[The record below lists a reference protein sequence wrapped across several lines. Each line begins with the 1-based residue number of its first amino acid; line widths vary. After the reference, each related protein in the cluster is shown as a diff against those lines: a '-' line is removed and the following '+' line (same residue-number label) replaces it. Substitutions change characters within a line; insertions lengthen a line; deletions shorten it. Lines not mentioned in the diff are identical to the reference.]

1 MGLFPQFPYSNLHE
15 LNLDWIIEQI
25 RQVTGEGVVLSVNGM
40 SGIVTLYTENNIALP
55 DCHFD
60 TEWSVARLIDEKI
73 AGLKFTGE
81 KFFYITK
88 NHDAEDFTVQEVYT
102 SGNQPPYP
110 VTSVNGHDGAVVL
123 AGDNLPYV
131 IDGSYTIEDIVEAI
145 QGAVGAVIRGKKCNQ
160 AVSAGQYVFLIMS
173 NITGRTDGLYKA
185 VNDVPANTDF
195 TTGDLFP
202 ATSGLGGKLGEA
214 EDDIDDL
221 DTRLTSVETD
231 MATLKDDLPTV
242 AESVAFIING
252 NTCSQAV
259 SAGQYVILIHST
271 VAGGADGFYKAV
283 NNVSANTAWTSADLQ
298 TIPGGLGAEV
308 DALNSK
314 ISNTQISGITTSLS
328 ALETNINNI
337 LSTLSNGQ
345 MKCISFST
353 SGITGF
359 DNTGYNGFVVKMSDV
374 RAWLLV
380 STAFGQFVF
389 ASKNTNWSW
398 NNINK
403 TPI

>member
-25 RQVTGEGVVLSVNGM
+25 RQVTGEGVVLSVNGL
-40 SGIVTLYTENNIALP
+40 SGVVTLYTENNITLP

-60 TEWSVARLIDEKI
+60 TEWSVARLIDEKV

-88 NHDAEDFTVQEVYT
+88 NHDAEEFTVQEVYT

-145 QGAVGAVIRGKKCNQ
+145 QGSIGAVIRGKKCDQ
-160 AVSAGQYVFLIMS
+160 AVTAGQYVFLIMS

-195 TTGDLFP
+195 ATGDLFP
-202 ATSGLGGKLGEA
+202 ATIGLGGKLGEA

-231 MATLKDDLPTV
+231 TATLKDDLPIV

-252 NTCSQAV
+252 STCPQAV
-259 SAGQYVILIHST
+259 TAGRYVMLIHST
-271 VAGGADGFYKAV
+271 VPGRADGFYKAI

-298 TIPGGLGAEV
+298 AVSGGLGAEV
-308 DALNSK
+308 DALNGKFSNLTDTVTFQLTYDNQIHNSIDAAEILK
-314 ISNTQISGITTSLS
+314 AGKTADDISSIFIYERYSSTPFWITYAAGANKFYIVSSVQRTG
-328 ALETNINNI
+328 TFYF
-337 LSTLSNGQ
+337 
-345 MKCISFST
+345 KCS
-353 SGITGF
+353 IT
-359 DNTGYNGFVVKMSDV
+359 YK
-374 RAWLLV
+374 
-380 STAFGQFVF
+380 
-389 ASKNTNWSW
+389 
-398 NNINK
+398 
-403 TPI
+403 P

>member
-25 RQVTGEGVVLSVNGM
+25 RQVTGEGVVLSVNGL

-73 AGLKFTGE
+73 AGIKFTGE

-88 NHDAEDFTVQEVYT
+88 NHDAEEFTVQEVYT

-145 QGAVGAVIRGKKCNQ
+145 QGAIGAVIRGKKCDQ
-160 AVSAGQYVFLIMS
+160 AVTAGQYVFLIMS

-195 TTGDLFP
+195 STGDLFP
-202 ATSGLGGKLGEA
+202 ATIGLGGKLGEA

-231 MATLKDDLPTV
+231 TATLKDDLPTV
-242 AESVAFIING
+242 AGSVAFIING
-252 NTCSQAV
+252 STCPQAV
-259 SAGQYVILIHST
+259 TTGQYVILIHST
-271 VAGGADGFYKAV
+271 VSGRADGLYKAV
-283 NNVSANTAWTSADLQ
+283 NNVSANTPWTSADLRAV
-298 TIPGGLGAEV
+298 TGGLGAEV
-308 DALNSK
+308 GVLNSK
-314 ISNTQISGITTSLS
+314 VTWKKLDGTQTHLNGSDKLTYPVGATEIFIQEGETYTECIQIPITAISSGDSYWYTKS
-328 ALETNINNI
+328 
-337 LSTLSNGQ
+337 
-345 MKCISFST
+345 
-353 SGITGF
+353 
-359 DNTGYNGFVVKMSDV
+359 
-374 RAWLLV
+374 RA
-380 STAFGQFVF
+380 FH
-389 ASKNTNWSW
+389 
-398 NNINK
+398 INK
-403 TPI
+403 TNRQVWCYAKEDATECYTILYYR